1 MNEKKKVVKV
11 IKTVSFVLTILSLLF
26 YIYMVI
32 DFAFSDTYYDF
43 ELDKQTTPPLSM
55 IFTYSFGSLLKVFI
69 IPLIA
74 WFVYLCLL
82 FYRDVIKKLIDVK
95 KKITIKRTNF
105 SNKKTISYPQSFL
118 QFTSFSNVW
127 QYIKNMNVRVKNIIF
142 VVWILFHIFL
152 LLSFDS
158 NVGFREVQYTW
169 KDFWFFNNWK
179 TEIGFKFD
187 HYYDISEFTI
197 YAILPTLFLFGK
209 RYLSGNLFI
218 NKKGISDENDSNLN
232 FDTKINQL
240 KKIKELYDLGVIT
253 EMEFEDL
260 KKKLLNR

>member
-1 MNEKKKVVKV
+1 
-11 IKTVSFVLTILSLLF
+11 
-26 YIYMVI
+26 
-32 DFAFSDTYYDF
+32 
-43 ELDKQTTPPLSM
+43 
-55 IFTYSFGSLLKVFI
+55 
-69 IPLIA
+69 
-74 WFVYLCLL
+74 
-82 FYRDVIKKLIDVK
+82 
-95 KKITIKRTNF
+95 
-105 SNKKTISYPQSFL
+105 
-118 QFTSFSNVW
+118 
-127 QYIKNMNVRVKNIIF
+127 
-142 VVWILFHIFL
+142 
-152 LLSFDS
+152 
-158 NVGFREVQYTW
+158 VQYTW